1 MKTNIQKAQL
11 IFVLLSVLMAI
22 IFIFG
27 SLIPYIQM
35 NKYHSVVA
43 NGGNFE
49 DILET
54 NFIFNPQTPVTSMAC
69 TEIISRITIPLTKKP
84 AEIPSETKNAIPFLN
99 NVLIRCG
106 TVLEKSTDPVD
117 RFFVATVYDYLGHI
131 TNDKTYFDKSDAL
144 IAGMFEQSPKRQPFV
159 EFAGVN
165 FFFKRD
171 FVLAKKQFTE
181 AFKAN
186 PNSRQAAYYLNTIN
200 SFGIK

>member
-1 MKTNIQKAQL
+1 MKNNIQKIQF
-11 IFVLLSVLMAI
+11 IFVSLSVLMAI

-35 NKYHSVVA
+35 NKYHSIAV

-49 DILET
+49 DVLESSV
-54 NFIFNPQTPVTSMAC
+54 IFNPQTSATNMTC
-69 TEIISRITIPLTKKP
+69 TEIISRITIPLTKTP
-84 AEIPSETKNAIPFLN
+84 AEIPSEAKQSVPFLN
-99 NVLIRCG
+99 NVLVRCG
-106 TVLEKSTDPVD
+106 TILEKSTDPVD
-117 RFFVATVYDYLGHI
+117 RFFIATIYDYLGHI
-131 TNDKTYFDKSDAL
+131 TNEKNYFDKSDAL

-165 FFFKRD
+165 SFFKRD

-181 AFKAN
+181 ALKTN